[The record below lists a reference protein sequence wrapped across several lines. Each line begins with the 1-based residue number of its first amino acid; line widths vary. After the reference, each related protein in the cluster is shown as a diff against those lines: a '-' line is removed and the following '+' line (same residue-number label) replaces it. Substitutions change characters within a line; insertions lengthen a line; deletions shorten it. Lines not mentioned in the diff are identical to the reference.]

1 MWSGGRR
8 STSESIT
15 HAGFRVHV
23 VRLRNVQAR
32 RVGKIVA
39 MKRRR
44 RHDVRDL
51 AFECEAI
58 AQMPRRTE
66 SRRAA
71 PLRAR
76 AFEDANARVR
86 ILRTRRAINGIG
98 GTEQDVKAQRAVA
111 VDAKHERRHERRAVE
126 VAGADGLSA
135 AAVFDPERRSGE
147 CAFDADRP
155 AVGKLALDVDG
166 ETGARGGRERVGDG
180 PGGLVGRA
188 GTAQLALDEVAE
200 HERAAACADG
210 PGLGGEREGGEQNS
224 RHGQF
229 FLHAGWSELQPR
241 SQQWKKFPSKNVR
254 SEVALFF
261 TSNGGCA
268 LITEVSA
275 VAAAPMF
282 C

>member
-98 GTEQDVKAQRAVA
+98 GTEQGVEGERGVA
-111 VDAKHERRHERRAVE
+111 VGAKDEGRPRRLSLE
-126 VAGADGLSA
+126 V
-135 AAVFDPERRSGE
+135 
-147 CAFDADRP
+147 
-155 AVGKLALDVDG
+155 
-166 ETGARGGRERVGDG
+166 
-180 PGGLVGRA
+180 
-188 GTAQLALDEVAE
+188 
-200 HERAAACADG
+200 
-210 PGLGGEREGGEQNS
+210 
-224 RHGQF
+224 
-229 FLHAGWSELQPR
+229 
-241 SQQWKKFPSKNVR
+241 
-254 SEVALFF
+254 
-261 TSNGGCA
+261 
-268 LITEVSA
+268 
-275 VAAAPMF
+275 
-282 C
+282 